1 MDRRAWLG
9 LAGGLALAACS
20 RRRDP
25 SDPRL
30 HFLHQ
35 PLWGDTAPFVALL
48 DEFRR
53 AHPEVTL
60 VARTVPSA
68 SDVLHQYL
76 LTTLEGG
83 GDADVLIA
91 DIVWVPEFARAGW
104 IADLSAAFPV
114 ASLRDEF
121 VGGAVDAVVV
131 DGKTWAVPWWIDVGV
146 LYTRTDRIEPPRTY
160 EELVHRGGG
169 YLFQARQYEGLVCNA
184 YEAIWG
190 FGGASMQGDR
200 LTIDTP
206 EAREALAFLRSLV
219 RDGVSPRLVTSAA
232 EEECRR
238 TFESG
243 HASMMRNWPYAW
255 AELEKSSLRGKV
267 AMTALPTR
275 DGSPG
280 HGCLGGW
287 QLAMA
292 AQVPEW
298 KRPAAIALIR
308 HLTSEHA
315 QTILARAFG
324 RPPSRRA
331 VYANSDVPLLK
342 LLSPLVEHA
351 RPRPVSPWY
360 PRVSDAL
367 QGELS
372 AIVSGIRSPAAGL
385 SRAQRLV
392 DHLMGRA

>member
-1 MDRRAWLG
+1 V
-9 LAGGLALAACS
+9 
-20 RRRDP
+20 
-25 SDPRL
+25 
-30 HFLHQ
+30 
-35 PLWGDTAPFVALL
+35 FVA
-48 DEFRR
+48 
-53 AHPEVTL
+53 
-60 VARTVPSA
+60 
-68 SDVLHQYL
+68 DV
-76 LTTLEGG
+76 
-83 GDADVLIA
+83 
-91 DIVWVPEFARAGW
+91 VWVPEFARAGW
-104 IADLSAAFPV
+104 TADLSDAFPV
-114 ASLRDEF
+114 ATLREEF
-121 VGGAVDAVVV
+121 VGGAVEGVVFE
-131 DGKTWAVPWWIDVGV
+131 GKTRAVPWWIDVGV
-146 LYTRTDRIEPPRTY
+146 LYTRKDLVDPPRTY
-160 EELVHRGGG
+160 SELMERARRAGG
-169 YLFQARQYEGLVCNA
+169 YVFQARQYEGLVCNA

-190 FGGASMQGDR
+190 FGGASMQGER

-206 EAREALAFLRSLV
+206 EAREALGFLASLV
-219 RDGVSPRLVTSAA
+219 RERVSPRAVTSAG

-243 HASMMRNWPYAW
+243 HAAMMRNWPYAW

-292 AQVPEW
+292 ARVAEW
-298 KRPAAIALIR
+298 KRPAALALIA

-315 QTILARAFG
+315 QSVLARAFG

-331 VYANSDVPLLK
+331 VYANSDLPLLQ
-342 LLSPLVEHA
+342 LLAPLVEHA

-372 AIVSGIRSPAAGL
+372 AIVSGLRSPAEGL
-385 SRAQRLV
+385 SRAQRLI
-392 DHLMGRA
+392 DHLTGSA

>member
-1 MDRRAWLG
+1 MQRRAFLG
-9 LAGGLALAACS
+9 AAVALAACA
-20 RRRDP
+20 RKRDP
-25 SDPRL
+25 NDRRL

-35 PLWGDTAPFVALL
+35 PLWGDTAPFAALL
-48 DEFRR
+48 DEYRR

-60 VARTVPSA
+60 VTRTVPSA

-83 GDADVLIA
+83 GDADV
-91 DIVWVPEFARAGW
+91 IVVDMIWVPEFARAGW
-104 IADLSAAFPV
+104 IAELRYP
-114 ASLRDEF
+114 RDEF
-121 VGGAVDAVVV
+121 LGADSAH
-131 DGKTWAVPWWIDVGV
+131 AVPWWIDVGV
-146 LYTRTDRIEPPRTY
+146 LYTRTDRVDPPRTFD
-160 EELVHRGGG
+160 ELRARGP
-169 YLFQARQYEGLVCNA
+169 YLFQGRQYEGLVCNA

-190 FGGASMQGDR
+190 FGGDNSLA
-200 LTIDTP
+200 IDTP
-206 EAREALAFLRSLV
+206 AARDALGYLRGLV
-219 RDGVSPRLVTSAA
+219 RDGVSPRSVTSAA

-238 TFESG
+238 AFEAG
-243 HASMMRNWPYAW
+243 HATMMRNWPYAW

-292 AQVPEW
+292 THVPEW
-298 KRPAAIALIR
+298 KRPAALALIE

-315 QTILARAFG
+315 QDVLARAFG

-331 VYANSDVPLLK
+331 LYAKTELPVLK
-342 LLSPLVEHA
+342 LLAPLVEHA

-372 AIVSGIRSPAAGL
+372 AIVSGLRSPSEGL

-392 DHLMGRA
+392 DHLMRGA